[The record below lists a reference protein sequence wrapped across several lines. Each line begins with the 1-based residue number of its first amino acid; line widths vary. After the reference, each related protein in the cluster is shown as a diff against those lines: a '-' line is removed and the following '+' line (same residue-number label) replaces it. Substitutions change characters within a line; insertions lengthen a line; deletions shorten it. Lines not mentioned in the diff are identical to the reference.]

1 MAEVLEFN
9 EMMFTNFEPK
19 MKNRYIMEIDG
30 IQSYLIKAAAR
41 PSINFE
47 TVKLDHINT
56 YRKLQGKGE
65 WQDISI
71 TLYDPIVPSGAQQ
84 VMEWVR
90 LGYESLTGRKGYADF
105 YKKDIDFYMLG
116 PVGDKIEQWKL
127 KGAFIQAANFN
138 DLSFESNDP
147 ADIELTLSYD
157 YAILEF
163 QILSTTIY
171 LFEEGS
177 LSENLFSFYN
187 FLVLIY
193 LYIQTN
199 KG

>member
-1 MAEVLEFN
+1 MAEVLEFDQ
-9 EMMFTNFEPK
+9 MFYTNFEPK

-30 IQSYLIKAAAR
+30 IQSYLIKAANR

-47 TVKLDHINT
+47 PIVLDHINIK
-56 YRKLQGKGE
+56 RKLQGKGE
-65 WQDISI
+65 WQDITI

-127 KGAFIQAANFN
+127 KGAFIESANFG

-147 ADIELTLSYD
+147 AEITLTLQYD

-163 QILSTTIY
+163 
-171 LFEEGS
+171 
-177 LSENLFSFYN
+177 
-187 FLVLIY
+187 
-193 LYIQTN
+193 
-199 KG
+199 

>member
-65 WQDISI
+65 GQDISI
-71 TLYDPIVPSGAQQ
+71 TLYDPIVPSGAQS
-84 VMEWVR
+84 VIEWVSDKREGHLSRDGGR
-90 LGYESLTGRKGYADF
+90 LSCEDEQQPDLEHDAVRLIEGRWT
-105 YKKDIDFYMLG
+105 
-116 PVGDKIEQWKL
+116 E
-127 KGAFIQAANFN
+127 
-138 DLSFESNDP
+138 
-147 ADIELTLSYD
+147 
-157 YAILEF
+157 
-163 QILSTTIY
+163 
-171 LFEEGS
+171 
-177 LSENLFSFYN
+177 
-187 FLVLIY
+187 
-193 LYIQTN
+193 
-199 KG
+199 